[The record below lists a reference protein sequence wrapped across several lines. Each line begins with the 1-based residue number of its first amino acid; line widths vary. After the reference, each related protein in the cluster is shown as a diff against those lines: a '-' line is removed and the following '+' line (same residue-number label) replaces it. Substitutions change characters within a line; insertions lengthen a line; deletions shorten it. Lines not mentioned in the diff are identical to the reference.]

1 MDVKIGRGDKAM
13 TSGGR
18 ESAELNEES
27 CQVVASLAD
36 GERVDPEALRLAL
49 DEPAIREYLVDLV
62 SLRQSVAIMS
72 EPVQWR
78 ERRSFLSRVG
88 WVAAVAAVVLSLTAG
103 YVAGQR
109 TVEAPPAPT
118 VETFVTIGAAVA
130 APKPTRV
137 VTLRPGVNWTEK
149 EGEQ

>member
-1 MDVKIGRGDKAM
+1 M
-13 TSGGR
+13 TDDELR
-18 ESAELNEES
+18 ESAELNEQS
-27 CQVVASLAD
+27 CLVVAALAD
-36 GERVDPEALRLAL
+36 GECVDPEALKLAL
-49 DEPAIREYLVDLV
+49 EDQAVREYLVDLV
-62 SLRQSVAIMS
+62 ALRRSVATMS

-88 WVAAVAAVVLSLTAG
+88 WMAAAAAIVVSLTAG
-103 YVAGQR
+103 YFAGQW
-109 TVEAPPAPT
+109 TVEAAPAPT
-118 VETFVTIGAAVA
+118 IETFVTIGPNGA

>member
-1 MDVKIGRGDKAM
+1 M
-13 TSGGR
+13 TSGDGR
-18 ESAELNEES
+18 ESAELNEQS

-36 GERVDPEALRLAL
+36 GERVDPEALKLAL
-49 DEPAIREYLVDLV
+49 EEPAIREYLVDLV
-62 SLRQSVAIMS
+62 ALRQSVAAMS

-78 ERRSFLSRVG
+78 ERRSFLSRAG
-88 WVAAVAAVVLSLTAG
+88 WMAAAAAVVLSLTAG

-109 TVEAPPAPT
+109 TVEAAPAPT
-118 VETFVTIGAAVA
+118 VETFVTMGPTVA

>member
-1 MDVKIGRGDKAM
+1 MTNDDV
-13 TSGGR
+13 R

-49 DEPAIREYLVDLV
+49 EDPAVREYLVDLIA
-62 SLRQSVAIMS
+62 LRQSVAAMS

-78 ERRSFLSRVG
+78 ERRSFLSRAG
-88 WVAAVAAVVLSLTAG
+88 WMAAAAAVVLSLTAG

-109 TVEAPPAPT
+109 TVEAAPAPT
-118 VETFVTIGAAVA
+118 VETFVTIGPTVD
-130 APKPTRV
+130 APKPTRI

>member
-1 MDVKIGRGDKAM
+1 MTDDDV
-13 TSGGR
+13 R
-18 ESAELNEES
+18 ESADLNEQS
-27 CQVVASLAD
+27 CLVVAALAD
-36 GERVDPEALRLAL
+36 GEFVDPLAL
-49 DEPAIREYLVDLV
+49 KLALEDGAVREYLVDLV
-62 SLRQSVAIMS
+62 ALRQSVATMS

-78 ERRSFLSRVG
+78 ERRSFLSRAG
-88 WVAAVAAVVLSLTAG
+88 WLAAAAAVVLSLTAG

-109 TVEAPPAPT
+109 TVEAAPAPS
-118 VETFVTIGAAVA
+118 VETFVTFGPTAA